1 MGRKSVQTTE
11 RQTATC
17 ETERERARFVVT
29 LSGELDITAV
39 ARPEFSAAVDSYRCD
54 EPVDVLVDLGGVTFV
69 DSVGLAWLVSLRSAA
84 ALANRKVRV
93 RRVPLTVDKVLRSAG
108 LRRYFPDEALDVQ
121 GDL

>member
-11 RQTATC
+11 ARTTC

-29 LSGELDITAV
+29 LCGELDITSV
-39 ARPEFSAAVDSYRCD
+39 AQPEFSAAVDSYRCD
-54 EPVDVLVDLGGVTFV
+54 EPVDVLIDLGGVTFV

-93 RRVPLTVDKVLRSAG
+93 RHVPLTVDKVLRSAG
-108 LRRYFPDEALDVQ
+108 LRRYFPDAALDVP